1 MQSDERRM
9 QRLGQ
14 GGESPSSLEAR
25 AGAFLEGARPL
36 RGLRDIEVGA
46 IERRL
51 LRRGRAGRGLWLW
64 PALAAIAVL
73 LVAGSV
79 MALVGSWRPRWP
91 FVGAASQRDAP
102 SLRRPSKSHATGR
115 VAQQPGTFPGQS
127 DSPTELS
134 NTPTESPAAPALGF
148 AAKAP
153 PPLVARR
160 APRQEP
166 PSPLSP
172 SLDSTLREGGGSSE
186 AQSLSAALARWRR
199 DGNAPAALA
208 LLAAHE
214 KRFAHGALAVESKVA
229 RAEILL
235 ALAQRDQALGVL
247 DALGLASLPRAR
259 ELETIRGELRAQR
272 GRCQEARA
280 DFARVL
286 AGGDD
291 DLSKRATRA
300 LATCP

>member
-1 MQSDERRM
+1 MQSEERRM

-25 AGAFLEGARPL
+25 AGAFLDEARPL
-36 RGLRDIEVGA
+36 RGLRDIEIGA

-91 FVGAASQRDAP
+91 FVGAASESDTP
-102 SLRRPSKSHATGR
+102 SMRRPSKSHATGG
-115 VAQQPGTFPGQS
+115 VAQQPGIVSAQPNST
-127 DSPTELS
+127 TEPS
-134 NTPTESPAAPALGF
+134 NTPTESPVAPATGS
-148 AAKAP
+148 AVKAP
-153 PPLVARR
+153 PIVVARR
-160 APRQEP
+160 APHQES
-166 PSPLSP
+166 PSPLSL
-172 SLDSTLREGGGSSE
+172 SADSTLREGALSSE
-186 AQSLSAALARWRR
+186 ARSLSAALVRWRR

-208 LLAAHE
+208 LLVAHE

-235 ALAQRDQALGVL
+235 ALAQRDQALVVL

-280 DFARVL
+280 DLARVV
-286 AGGDD
+286 AGADD

-300 LATCP
+300 MATCP